1 MLEVVQVTRRRVA
14 LEQVSFQAARGDIVG
29 VLGPNGAG
37 KTTLLRLAACYLQ
50 PTRGVIRL
58 NGLDSFRQSLD
69 FRRHMG
75 YLPER
80 CPLYDDMTVGEY
92 LLYRARLKGLAFLK
106 ARRQARERIEQ
117 LNLGEVRGRLIG
129 SLSLGCRRR
138 TGLADALLRDPR
150 LLLLDDPIAN
160 VDAIECERIAASVTH
175 AARHATVLVS
185 GHALA
190 QLGTFCTRFLVLHA
204 GRVTADVARADLQA
218 GDAGAPLESHLAGL
232 VAGRAGGTTAGA
244 SAAAQG
250 AS

>member
-1 MLEVVQVTRRRVA
+1 MLEIVQVTRCVGRRTA
-14 LEQVSFQAARGDIVG
+14 LEHVSFQAARGDIVG

-50 PTRGVIRL
+50 PTCGVIRL

-92 LLYRARLKGLAFLK
+92 LFYRARLKGLAFLK
-106 ARRQARERIEQ
+106 ARRRARELADQ
-117 LNLGEVRGRLIG
+117 LNLGDMRGRLIG
-129 SLSLGCRRR
+129 TLSLGCRRR
-138 TGLADALLRDPR
+138 TGLADALLHDPR

-160 VDAIECERIAASVTH
+160 VDPIECERIVASVTH

-190 QLGTFCTRFLVLHA
+190 QLGALCTRFLVLRA
-204 GRVTADVARADLQA
+204 GHVAADVTRASLQA
-218 GDAGAPLESHLAGL
+218 GGGAPLEARLIDL
-232 VAGRAGGTTAGA
+232 VAGRAADS
-244 SAAAQG
+244 SATAQG
-250 AS
+250 AA